1 MSGHVTPVPNR
12 RLSVSRA
19 IAPITLQTN
28 ALCPCLSIHGWKW
41 SEISAKLKPASSAA
55 RAFSTSAPG
64 SCSSLEMAYPS
75 STIGPY
81 LPGEDRP

>member
-1 MSGHVTPVPNR
+1 MTSLRVE
-12 RLSVSRA
+12 A
-19 IAPITLQTN
+19 EE
-28 ALCPCLSIHGWKW
+28 ALLIGPDLV
-41 SEISAKLKPASSAA
+41 EISAKLKPASSAA

-81 LPGEDRP
+81 VPGEDRP